1 MSNNDRV
8 VDEVRMASDIVEIIS
23 QYVPLKKSG
32 SNFKGLCPFHQ
43 EKSPSFMVHPAKQI
57 FHCFG
62 CAVGGDVFSFL
73 MKHDNMNFPEA
84 LEALAERAHIRLPE
98 RVGRRDGGAAA
109 ENDQFYEI
117 HALAQDYYHA
127 KLLNASAGKVARDYI
142 YQRGLGQPVVEEFK
156 LGWAGEEWQG
166 LFDFLSRKGFSEK
179 VLLAAGV
186 VKKSS
191 GGRTYDLFRGRI
203 IFPILNLQGKVIGFG
218 GRTMVSEGGPK
229 YLNSPESPVFQK
241 RRELFGLYYAKKFID
256 SAVPRLLVVEGYMDF
271 LALYAAGFKN
281 TVATLGT
288 ALTSQ
293 HVQVMKRFAE
303 EAVVIYDG
311 DKAGQAAS
319 LKGLEVFLEGGMNVR
334 LVRMPDG
341 YDPDDWIK
349 QKGSESFQALIDKAL
364 DFFDFK
370 MDIALAQHNVRDS
383 LGVVK
388 ITNDFLDTLA
398 KVSSPILAGHY
409 LSRLSAMVKIDETSL
424 RTELSKRRGQN
435 AARDIS
441 GESPRRGP
449 APAVTAPRPAELPKA
464 ELELIVLMM
473 EDRNIRLRAAKDFTE
488 SDFKNTSLRQ
498 IFSTLTA
505 EDGPAAL
512 PDWPSLL
519 RGIVDSDVRNALLPA
534 AAMDRQPE
542 NLLKNYSDCIKTIR
556 DDEWKRLRAELE
568 EKIAHA
574 ERRKDQE
581 ALQQLIQEHQ
591 SLIRKMNASKKSA

>member
-1 MSNNDRV
+1 MSNSDQV
-8 VDEVRMASDIVEIIS
+8 VDDVRMASDIVEIIG

-32 SNFKGLCPFHQ
+32 SNYKGLCPFHQ

-62 CAVGGDVFSFL
+62 CAAGGDVFSFL

-98 RVGRRDGGAAA
+98 RVGRREGGSNS

-117 HALAQDYYHA
+117 HTLAQDYYHA
-127 KLLNASAGKVARDYI
+127 KLLNSATGKGARDYFDK
-142 YQRGLGQPVVEEFK
+142 RGLGTSTIEEFK
-156 LGWAGEEWQG
+156 LGWAGDEWQG

-179 VLLAAGV
+179 LLLAAGV
-186 VKKSS
+186 VKQSS
-191 GGRTYDLFRGRI
+191 GGRIYDLFRGRI

-218 GRTMVSEGGPK
+218 GRTMVSENGPK

-256 SAVPRLLVVEGYMDF
+256 SAAPRLLVVEGYMDF

-281 TVATLGT
+281 AVATLGT
-288 ALTSQ
+288 ALTNQ

-319 LKGLEVFLEGGMNVR
+319 LKGLEVFLEGGMSVK
-334 LVRMPDG
+334 LVRMPEG

-349 QKGSESFQALIDKAL
+349 QKGSDAFQDLINKAM

-370 MDIALAQHNVRDS
+370 MDISLATHNVRDS

-398 KVSSPILAGHY
+398 KVTNPILAGHY
-409 LSRLSAMVKIDETSL
+409 IARLSAIVKIDEASL
-424 RTELSKRRGQN
+424 RTELSKRRGQS

-441 GESPRRGP
+441 GEAPRRAP
-449 APAVTAPRPAELPKA
+449 SPAVSVPRSADLPKA

-473 EDRNIRLRAAKDFTE
+473 EDRNIRLRAAKDFTA
-488 SDFKNTSLRQ
+488 SDFKNTALRQ
-498 IFSTLTA
+498 VFSTLTV
-505 EDGPAAL
+505 EDGSVAL
-512 PDWPSLL
+512 PDWPALL

-534 AAMDRQPE
+534 ATMDRQPE

-556 DDEWKRLRAELE
+556 DDEWKRLRTELE

-574 ERRKDQE
+574 ERRKDHE

-591 SLIRKMNASKKSA
+591 TLIRKMNASKKSP

>member
-1 MSNNDRV
+1 MTNSDRV
-8 VDEVRMASDIVEIIS
+8 VDDVRMASDIVEVIS

-84 LEALAERAHIRLPE
+84 LAALAERARIQLPE
-98 RVGRRDGGAAA
+98 RAGRRDGGTSG

-117 HALAQDYYHA
+117 HKLAQDYYHA
-127 KLLNASAGKVARDYI
+127 KLLNASSGKSARDYI
-142 YQRGLGQPVVEEFK
+142 SKRGLGASVIEEFK

-166 LFDFLSRKGFSEK
+166 LLDFLTQKGFSQK
-179 VLLAAGV
+179 LQLAAGV
-186 VKKSS
+186 VKQSAS
-191 GGRTYDLFRGRI
+191 GRVYDLFRGRI
-203 IFPILNLQGKVIGFG
+203 LFPILNLQGKVIGFG
-218 GRTMVSEGGPK
+218 GRTMTSDDGPK

-256 SAVPRLLVVEGYMDF
+256 SAAPRLLVVEGYMDF

-303 EAVVIYDG
+303 EAIVIYDG

-319 LKGLEVFLEGGMNVR
+319 LKGLEVFLEGGMSVK
-334 LVRMPDG
+334 LVRMPEG
-341 YDPDDWIK
+341 YDPDDLIK
-349 QKGSESFQALIDKAL
+349 QKGSDAFKELIDKAM

-370 MDIALAQHNVRDS
+370 MDIALALHNVRDS

-388 ITNDFLDTLA
+388 ITNDFLDTLS
-398 KVSSPILAGHY
+398 KVTNPILAGHY
-409 LSRLSAMVKIDETSL
+409 IARLSAIVKIDERSL
-424 RTELSKRRGQN
+424 RTELAKRRGQGGAMEKAN
-435 AARDIS
+435 ITSRPPSVSA
-441 GESPRRGP
+441 
-449 APAVTAPRPAELPKA
+449 APRSAGTSRDELT
-464 ELELIVLMM
+464 LIVMM
-473 EDRNIRLRAAKDFTE
+473 MDDMNIRRKVVREFKE
-488 SDFKNTSLRQ
+488 SDFTNPALGL
-498 IFSTLTA
+498 IFRHLVIG
-505 EDGPAAL
+505 EENEAL

-519 RGIVDSDVRNALLPA
+519 RQVTDVSLREDLLRL
-534 AAMDRQPE
+534 AAMDMQPDE
-542 NLLKNYSDCIKTIR
+542 REKAYLDCMSSIRMKKISLKLES
-556 DDEWKRLRAELE
+556 LREQIDA
-568 EKIAHA
+568 A
-574 ERRKDQE
+574 ERRHEKGEVERLVAEYQ
-581 ALQQLIQEHQ
+581 ALIV
-591 SLIRKMNASKKSA
+591 SSKKAT